1 MLLTSTVSSA
11 QKPSNV
17 EGHWNMEVESPMG
30 SGSPIFDLKQSP
42 DASITGTYQGRL
54 GEANVK
60 GKIKGNIIHL
70 EFSISG
76 NLIEYDGKVEGDT
89 MKGKVKFADQGEGTF
104 VGARKKG

>member
-1 MLLTSTVSSA
+1 
-11 QKPSNV
+11 
-17 EGHWNMEVESPMG
+17 MEVESPMG

-42 DASITGTYQGRL
+42 DGSITGTYQGRL
-54 GEANVK
+54 GEATVI
-60 GKIKGNIIHL
+60 GKIKGNVIHM

-76 NLIEYDGKVEGDT
+76 NLIEYDGTVDGDT